1 MTTFQRRPV
10 YAAILALCA
19 HAAGAQTNDN
29 QVTTDTSTAPAE
41 SPAQPAVTP
50 AAPTQPAQIQQ
61 VTITGLRSSIRSAET
76 IKRDSVQVVDS
87 INAEDIGKFPDRAAG
102 DALQRIAGV
111 QVGRDRGETS
121 QVIIRGLPDVTTTLN
136 GMEYFTGNGRRLQ
149 YQDLPVQS
157 IGGLDVYKTATPN
170 QLEGGIAGG
179 IDVRLRQPFDLKG
192 LNVTGYV
199 EDRRQK
205 VTGSSATPTKNNPGI
220 GFSASNRWKTSYG
233 EIGALFDVAFNREH
247 WGFPVQWVDRP
258 VNVHSVD
265 ANGVGTRLGD
275 GPPTPLTPDARLG
288 ELPNVGGIYNA
299 GDRDRGSIHGA
310 FQWKVNPNL
319 EANVQYLGTGYRARS
334 AVDYI
339 LAITTWTP
347 TLTNV
352 QLAPQG
358 GYCNTPEGVIC
369 PIQSAYAQ
377 AKQFGGPY
385 DWDPYT
391 ATSTWGVKEHT
402 TSHFLNVG
410 LNYHDG
416 PWKGSTNFGW
426 TKSTFVNDTVI
437 VDQQI
442 PGASVGV
449 YTYGADGHGGYNS
462 VSTPTSPVAL
472 RDPRAFV
479 LRGMVQ
485 NWGVSKGE
493 QAQWRGDVSY
503 RMGDGFISGVDAG
516 LRLSTHRASF
526 QGAEGHS
533 DITGDV
539 RANPVDAFGPG
550 FEALVPGLDRL
561 GGPWLT
567 PSRDFLIDQADA
579 VRAFYGAAPGRV
591 AEDPT
596 RAFGQRE
603 STNTVYVAARWKT
616 KAGDI
621 DLSGTVGARYVHV
634 ARNLTGN
641 SRIGD
646 VVTPIDVNSSENNFL
661 PSFAAVVGWRENLQS
676 HLSVGK
682 TITRPDFASLNPALS
697 LIPPTV
703 NAPGTGSAGNPNLR
717 PTRSVNTDATLE
729 YYFPKNGYAQIAL
742 FHRDINGYLQN
753 MESDEIIGGQTYR
766 VTRPQNSGTG
776 TLRGAEFGIQKFFDF
791 LPAPWSNF
799 GAQFNY
805 TWIDGDNQTLVSPTS
820 TDFRTTALTNVAK
833 KNYNFALLYEGNGI
847 TGRLTATHRGS
858 FVEQIA
864 EPRFNMDRIVKA
876 ATYVDLSVS
885 YAINK
890 NVSVQFDAINLTHEK
905 YESYLGSPMIPRDI
919 RYNPTT
925 YGLGLRFSL

>member
-1 MTTFQRRPV
+1 MSTFQRRPV
-10 YAAILALCA
+10 CAAILLLAA
-19 HAAGAQTNDN
+19 QAAGAQTDAG
-29 QVTTDTSTAPAE
+29 QPAPA
-41 SPAQPAVTP
+41 P
-50 AAPTQPAQIQQ
+50 QIQT
-61 VTITGLRSSIRSAET
+61 VTVTGLRSSIRSAEA
-76 IKRDSVQVVDS
+76 IKRDAVQVVDA

-121 QVIIRGLPDVTTTLN
+121 QVIIRGLPDVVTTLD

-157 IGGLDVYKTATPN
+157 IGGMDVYKTATPN

-179 IDVRLRQPFDLKG
+179 IDVRLRRPFDQKG
-192 LNVTGYV
+192 LAVTGYV

-205 VTGSSATPTKNNPGI
+205 VTGSSATDTKNNPGA
-220 GFSASNRWKTSYG
+220 GFSASDRWHTSYG

-247 WGFPVQWVDRP
+247 WGYPVQWVDRP
-258 VNVHSVD
+258 DRVHSVD
-265 ANGVGTRLGD
+265 ANGVGTRLND
-275 GPPTPLTPDARLG
+275 GPLAPGARLG

-310 FQWKVNPNL
+310 LQWKVNPTL

-347 TLTNV
+347 TLYNV
-352 QLAPQG
+352 QLAPSG
-358 GYCNTPEGVIC
+358 AYCDTPEGVVC

-402 TSHFLNVG
+402 TTHFLDLG
-410 LNYHDG
+410 LNYREG
-416 PWKGSTNFGW
+416 PWKASSNFGW
-426 TKSTFVNDTVI
+426 TRSTFVNDTVI

-449 YTYGADGHGGYNS
+449 YTYGADGHGGYSS
-462 VSTPTSPVAL
+462 VSTPTSPDAL
-472 RDPRAFV
+472 RDPNAFV
-479 LRGMVQ
+479 LRGMVH

-493 QAQWRGDVSY
+493 QVQWRGDASY
-503 RMGDGFISGVDAG
+503 RLGDGFISGIDAG
-516 LRLSTHRASF
+516 VRLSNHRASF
-526 QGAEGHS
+526 HGAEGHS
-533 DITGDV
+533 DKTGAV
-539 RANPVDAFGPG
+539 RANPVAAFGPG
-550 FEALVPGLDRL
+550 FESLVPGLDRL

-567 PSRDFLIDQADA
+567 PSREFLIDQADT

-591 AEDPT
+591 AVDPT
-596 RAFGQRE
+596 RTFEQRE
-603 STNTVYVAARWKT
+603 STSTVYLAARWKA
-616 KAGDI
+616 KAGTI
-621 DLSGTVGARYVHV
+621 DLSGTVGGRYVRV
-634 ARNLTGN
+634 ARNLNGN

-646 VVTPIDVNSSENNFL
+646 TITPIAVDSTENNFL
-661 PSFAAVVGWRENLQS
+661 PSAAAVVGWRENLQS
-676 HLSVGK
+676 HIAIGK

-717 PTRSVNTDATLE
+717 PTRSINTDATLE

-753 MESDEIIGGQTYR
+753 MESNEVIGGQNYR

-776 TLRGAEFGIQKFFDF
+776 SLRGAEFGIQKFFDF
-791 LPAPWSNF
+791 LPGPWRNF
-799 GAQFNY
+799 GAQFNT
-805 TWIDGDNQTLVSPTS
+805 TWIAGDNQTLVAPTD
-820 TDFRTTALTNVAK
+820 TTYRTTALTNVAK

-847 TGRLTATHRGS
+847 TGRLTATHRGDY
-858 FVEQIA
+858 VEQIA

-876 ATYVDLSVS
+876 STFVDLSVS
-885 YAINK
+885 YAIHK
-890 NVSVQFDAINLTHEK
+890 NVSLQFDAINLTHEK
-905 YESYLGSPMIPRDI
+905 YESYLASPMIPRDI

>member
-1 MTTFQRRPV
+1 MSTFQRRPV
-10 YAAILALCA
+10 CAAILLLAA
-19 HAAGAQTNDN
+19 QAAGAQTDAS
-29 QVTTDTSTAPAE
+29 QPAPA
-41 SPAQPAVTP
+41 S
-50 AAPTQPAQIQQ
+50 QIQT
-61 VTITGLRSSIRSAET
+61 VTVTGLRSTIRSAEA
-76 IKRDSVQVVDS
+76 IKRDAVQVVDS

-121 QVIIRGLPDVTTTLN
+121 QVIIRGLPDVVTTLD

-157 IGGLDVYKTATPN
+157 IGGMDVYKTATPN

-179 IDVRLRQPFDLKG
+179 IDVRLRRPFDQKG
-192 LNVTGYV
+192 LAVTGYM

-205 VTGSSATPTKNNPGI
+205 VTGSSATDTKNNPGA
-220 GFSASNRWKTSYG
+220 GFSASNRWHTSYG

-247 WGFPVQWVDRP
+247 WGYPVQWVDRP
-258 VNVHSVD
+258 DRVHSVD
-265 ANGVGTRLGD
+265 ANGVGTRLND
-275 GPPTPLTPDARLG
+275 GPLAPLVPGARLG

-310 FQWKVNPNL
+310 LQWKVAPTL
-319 EANVQYLGTGYRARS
+319 EADVQYLGTGYRARS

-347 TLTNV
+347 TLYNV

-358 GYCNTPEGVIC
+358 AYCDTPEGVVC

-402 TSHFLNVG
+402 TTHFLDLG
-410 LNYHDG
+410 LNYREG
-416 PWKGSTNFGW
+416 PWKASSNFGW
-426 TKSTFVNDTVI
+426 TRSTFVNDTVI

-449 YTYGADGHGGYNS
+449 YTVGADGHGGYSS
-462 VSTPTSPVAL
+462 VSTPTSPDAL
-472 RDPRAFV
+472 RDPNAFV

-485 NWGVSKGE
+485 NWGISKGE
-493 QAQWRGDVSY
+493 QVQWRGDASY
-503 RMGDGFISGVDAG
+503 RLGDGFISGIDAG
-516 LRLSTHRASF
+516 LRLSNHRASF
-526 QGAEGHS
+526 HGAEGHS
-533 DITGDV
+533 DITGAV
-539 RANPVDAFGPG
+539 RANPVAAFGPG
-550 FEALVPGLDRL
+550 FESLVPGLDRL

-567 PSRDFLIDQADA
+567 PSRDFLIDRADT

-591 AEDPT
+591 AVDPT
-596 RAFGQRE
+596 RTFEQRE
-603 STNTVYVAARWKT
+603 STSTVYLAARWKA
-616 KAGDI
+616 KAGDV
-621 DLSGTVGARYVHV
+621 DLSGTVGGRYVRV
-634 ARNLTGN
+634 ARNLNGN

-646 VVTPIDVNSSENNFL
+646 TITPIAVDSTENNFL
-661 PSFAAVVGWRENLQS
+661 PSAAAVVGWRENLQS
-676 HLSVGK
+676 HIAIGK

-717 PTRSVNTDATLE
+717 PTRSINTDATLE

-753 MESDEIIGGQTYR
+753 MESNEVIGGQNYR

-776 TLRGAEFGIQKFFDF
+776 SLRGAEFGIQKFFDF
-791 LPAPWSNF
+791 LPGPWSNF
-799 GAQFNY
+799 GTQFNY
-805 TWIDGDNQTLVSPTS
+805 TWIDGDNQTLVSPTG
-820 TDFRTTALTNVAK
+820 TTYRTTALTNVAK

-847 TGRLTATHRGS
+847 TGRLTATHRGDYI
-858 FVEQIA
+858 EQIA

-876 ATYVDLSVS
+876 GTFVDLSVS
-885 YAINK
+885 YAIHK
-890 NVSVQFDAINLTHEK
+890 NVSLQFDAINLTHEK
-905 YESYLGSPMIPRDI
+905 YESYLASPMIPRDI

>member
-1 MTTFQRRPV
+1 MSTFQRRPV
-10 YAAILALCA
+10 CAAILLLAA
-19 HAAGAQTNDN
+19 QAAGAQTDAS
-29 QVTTDTSTAPAE
+29 QPAPA
-41 SPAQPAVTP
+41 P
-50 AAPTQPAQIQQ
+50 QIQT
-61 VTITGLRSSIRSAET
+61 VTVTGLRSSIRSAEA
-76 IKRDSVQVVDS
+76 IKRDAVQVVDS

-121 QVIIRGLPDVTTTLN
+121 QVIIRGLPDVVTTLD

-157 IGGLDVYKTATPN
+157 IGGMDVYKTATPN

-179 IDVRLRQPFDLKG
+179 IDVRLRRPFDQKG
-192 LNVTGYV
+192 LAVTGYA

-205 VTGSSATPTKNNPGI
+205 VTGSSATDTKNNPGA
-220 GFSASNRWKTSYG
+220 GFSASNRWHTSYG

-247 WGFPVQWVDRP
+247 WGYPVQWVDRP
-258 VNVHSVD
+258 DRVHSVD
-265 ANGVGTRLGD
+265 ANGVGTRLND
-275 GPPTPLTPDARLG
+275 GPLAPLAPGARLG

-310 FQWKVNPNL
+310 LQWKVDPTL
-319 EANVQYLGTGYRARS
+319 EADVQYLGTGYRARS
-334 AVDYI
+334 VVDYI

-347 TLTNV
+347 TLYNV

-358 GYCNTPEGVIC
+358 AYCDTPEGVVC
-369 PIQSAYAQ
+369 PIRSAYAQ
-377 AKQFGGPY
+377 ATQFGGPY

-402 TSHFLNVG
+402 TTHFLDLG
-410 LNYHDG
+410 LNYREG
-416 PWKGSTNFGW
+416 PWKASSNFGW
-426 TKSTFVNDTVI
+426 TRSTFVNDTVI

-449 YTYGADGHGGYNS
+449 YTYGADGHGGYSS
-462 VSTPTSPVAL
+462 VSTPTSPDAL
-472 RDPRAFV
+472 RDPNAFV

-485 NWGVSKGE
+485 NWGISKGE
-493 QAQWRGDVSY
+493 QVQWRGDASY
-503 RMGDGFISGVDAG
+503 RLGDGFISGIDAG
-516 LRLSTHRASF
+516 LRLSNHRASF
-526 QGAEGHS
+526 HGAEGHS
-533 DITGDV
+533 DITGAV
-539 RANPVDAFGPG
+539 RANPVAAFGPG
-550 FEALVPGLDRL
+550 FESLVPGLDRL

-567 PSRDFLIDQADA
+567 PSRDFLIDRADT

-591 AEDPT
+591 AVDPT
-596 RAFGQRE
+596 RTFEQRE
-603 STNTVYVAARWKT
+603 STSTVYLAARWKA
-616 KAGDI
+616 KAGTI
-621 DLSGTVGARYVHV
+621 DLSGTIGGRYVRV
-634 ARNLTGN
+634 ARNLNGN

-646 VVTPIDVNSSENNFL
+646 TITPIAVDSMENNFL
-661 PSFAAVVGWRENLQS
+661 PSAAAVVGWRENLQS
-676 HLSVGK
+676 HIAIGK

-717 PTRSVNTDATLE
+717 PTRSINTDATLE

-753 MESDEIIGGQTYR
+753 MESNEVIGGQNYR

-776 TLRGAEFGIQKFFDF
+776 SLRGAEFGIQKFFDF
-791 LPAPWSNF
+791 LPGPWSNF

-805 TWIDGDNQTLVSPTS
+805 TWIDGDNQTLVSPTG
-820 TDFRTTALTNVAK
+820 TTYRTTALTNVAK

-847 TGRLTATHRGS
+847 TGRLTATHRGDY
-858 FVEQIA
+858 VEQIA

-876 ATYVDLSVS
+876 GTFVDLSVS
-885 YAINK
+885 YAIHK
-890 NVSVQFDAINLTHEK
+890 NVSLQFDAINLTHEK
-905 YESYLGSPMIPRDI
+905 YESYLASPMIPRDI

>member
-10 YAAILALCA
+10 SAAILVLFA
-19 HAAGAQTNDN
+19 HAAAAQ
-29 QVTTDTSTAPAE
+29 TTDTQP
-41 SPAQPAVTP
+41 SPTP
-50 AAPTQPAQIQQ
+50 GAPTPGAQIQQ
-61 VTITGLRSSIRSAET
+61 VTVTGLRSSIRSAEA
-76 IKRDSVQVVDS
+76 IKRDAVQVVDS

-121 QVIIRGLPDVTTTLN
+121 QVIIRGLPDVVTTLN

-205 VTGSSATPTKNNPGI
+205 VSGSDATSTKNNPGA
-220 GFSASNRWKTSYG
+220 GFSASNRWNTSYG
-233 EIGALFDVAFNREH
+233 EIGALVDVAFNREH
-247 WGFPVQWVDRP
+247 WGYPVQWVDRP
-258 VNVHSVD
+258 DRVHSID

-275 GPPTPLTPDARLG
+275 GPLAPLTPGGRLG

-310 FQWKVNPNL
+310 LQWKVNPTL

-334 AVDYI
+334 EVDYI

-347 TLTNV
+347 RLTNV

-358 GYCNTPEGVIC
+358 AYCDTPEGVVC

-377 AKQFGGPY
+377 AAQYGGPY

-402 TSHFLNVG
+402 TSHFLNLG
-410 LNYHDG
+410 LNYREG
-416 PWKGSTNFGW
+416 PWKASSNFGW

-462 VSTPTSPVAL
+462 VSTPTSPNAL

-485 NWGVSKGE
+485 NWGISKGE
-493 QAQWRGDVSY
+493 QVQWRGDVSY
-503 RMGDGFISGVDAG
+503 RLGDSFFSGIDAG
-516 LRLSTHRASF
+516 LRLSNRLASF
-526 QGAEGHS
+526 HGAEGHS
-533 DITGDV
+533 DIAGAV

-567 PSRDFLIDQADA
+567 PSRDFLIDQADT

-591 AEDPT
+591 PDDPT
-596 RAFGQRE
+596 RTFEQRE
-603 STNTVYVAARWKT
+603 GTNTVYLAARWKT
-616 KAGDI
+616 KAGGV
-621 DLSGTVGARYVHV
+621 DLSGTVGGRYVHV
-634 ARNLTGN
+634 ARNLNGN

-646 VVTPIDVNSSENNFL
+646 VVTPIAVNSTENNFL

-676 HLSVGK
+676 HLAVGK

-703 NAPGTGSAGNPNLR
+703 NAPGTGSSGNPNLR

-742 FHRDINGYLQN
+742 FHRDIDGYLQN
-753 MESDEIIGGQTYR
+753 MESSEVINGQNYR
-766 VTRPQNSGTG
+766 VTRPQNSGKG

-791 LPAPWSNF
+791 LAGPWSNF

-805 TWIDGDNQTLVSPTS
+805 TWIDGDNQTPVSPTS
-820 TDFRTTALTNVAK
+820 TAYRTTALTNVAK

-847 TGRLTATHRGS
+847 TGRLTATHRGN

-864 EPRFNMDRIVKA
+864 EPRFFQDRIVKA
-876 ATYVDLSVS
+876 STYVDLSVS
-885 YAINK
+885 YALNK
-890 NVSVQFDAINLTHEK
+890 NLSLQFDAINLTHEK
-905 YESYLGSPMIPRDI
+905 YESYLGSEIRPRDI

>member
-1 MTTFQRRPV
+1 MSTFQRRPV
-10 YAAILALCA
+10 CAAILLLAA
-19 HAAGAQTNDN
+19 QAAGAQTEAG
-29 QVTTDTSTAPAE
+29 QPAPA
-41 SPAQPAVTP
+41 P
-50 AAPTQPAQIQQ
+50 QIQT
-61 VTITGLRSSIRSAET
+61 VTVTGLRSSIRSAEA
-76 IKRDSVQVVDS
+76 IKRDAVQVVDA

-121 QVIIRGLPDVTTTLN
+121 QVIIRGLPDVVTTLD

-157 IGGLDVYKTATPN
+157 IGGMDVYKTATPN

-179 IDVRLRQPFDLKG
+179 IDVRLRRPFDQKG
-192 LNVTGYV
+192 LAVTGYV

-205 VTGSSATPTKNNPGI
+205 VTGSSATDTKNNPGA
-220 GFSASNRWKTSYG
+220 GFSASNRWHTSYG
-233 EIGALFDVAFNREH
+233 EIGALFDVAFKREH
-247 WGFPVQWVDRP
+247 WGYPVQWVDRP
-258 VNVHSVD
+258 DRVHSVD
-265 ANGVGTRLGD
+265 ANGVGTRLND
-275 GPPTPLTPDARLG
+275 GPLAPLTPGARLG

-310 FQWKVNPNL
+310 LQWKVNPTL

-347 TLTNV
+347 TLYNV
-352 QLAPQG
+352 QMTPQG
-358 GYCNTPEGVIC
+358 AWCDTPEGIVC

-385 DWDPYT
+385 DWDAYT

-402 TSHFLNVG
+402 TTHFLDLG
-410 LNYHDG
+410 LNYREG
-416 PWKGSTNFGW
+416 PWKASSNFGW
-426 TKSTFVNDTVI
+426 TRSTFVNDTVI

-449 YTYGADGHGGYNS
+449 YTVGADGHGGYSS
-462 VSTPTSPVAL
+462 VSTPTSPDAL
-472 RDPRAFV
+472 RDPNAFV

-485 NWGVSKGE
+485 NWGISKGE
-493 QAQWRGDVSY
+493 QVQWRGDASY
-503 RMGDGFISGVDAG
+503 RLGDGFISGIDAG
-516 LRLSTHRASF
+516 LRLSNHRASF
-526 QGAEGHS
+526 HGAEGHS
-533 DITGDV
+533 DMTGAV
-539 RANPVDAFGPG
+539 RANPVAAFGPG
-550 FEALVPGLDRL
+550 FESLVPGLDRL

-567 PSRDFLIDQADA
+567 PSRDFLVDQADT

-591 AEDPT
+591 AVDPT
-596 RAFGQRE
+596 RTFEQRE
-603 STNTVYVAARWKT
+603 STSTVYLAARWKA
-616 KAGDI
+616 KAGTI
-621 DLSGTVGARYVHV
+621 DLSGTVGGRYVRV
-634 ARNLTGN
+634 ARNLNGN

-646 VVTPIDVNSSENNFL
+646 TITPIAVDSTENNFL
-661 PSFAAVVGWRENLQS
+661 PSAAAVAGWRENLQS
-676 HLSVGK
+676 HIAIGK

-717 PTRSVNTDATLE
+717 PTRSINTDATLE
-729 YYFPKNGYAQIAL
+729 YYFPKNGYAQVAL

-753 MESDEIIGGQTYR
+753 MESNEVIGGQNYR

-776 TLRGAEFGIQKFFDF
+776 SLRGAEFGIQKFFDF
-791 LPAPWSNF
+791 LPGPWRNF

-805 TWIDGDNQTLVSPTS
+805 TWIDGDNQTLVAPTG
-820 TDFRTTALTNVAK
+820 TTYRTTALTNVAK

-847 TGRLTATHRGS
+847 TGRLTATHRGDY
-858 FVEQIA
+858 VEQIA

-876 ATYVDLSVS
+876 STFVDLSVS
-885 YAINK
+885 YAFHK
-890 NVSVQFDAINLTHEK
+890 NVSLQFDAINLTHEK
-905 YESYLGSPMIPRDI
+905 YESYLASPMIPRDI